1 MPLKDRCG
9 IFGISSQREAAKEA
23 YLGLCALQHR
33 GQESAGICARG
44 DGSLRLH
51 KDNGLVADVFSES
64 ILDSLPGNAAIGH
77 IKCKCSA
84 QQGHESEEA
93 LPFIVNGRFGQLAA
107 CYNGTFFN
115 ADRLRNKLMA
125 AGYTFCGKSD
135 AEVLLALINT
145 AMATNL
151 EDAVEEAL
159 QLIEGAY
166 SLLILSKTHLIGA
179 KDPLGM
185 KPLAVGQL
193 GENAMLGENSILF
206 ASESSAFDLLGA
218 KFLHELEAGE
228 MLIQDPAGTQSRF
241 VSNRRSKRPCVFEL
255 VHFAR
260 PDSFMFERTVMAVRR
275 EWGRL
280 LALRH
285 PVSGD
290 VVVPVPDSGVRAAL
304 GYSEQSGIQL
314 DFGIVRSH
322 YAGRKFV
329 EPKQGTRNFGEK
341 MKLNPVR
348 EMLKGRRIVLVD
360 DCIASGATCKKLVC
374 AVRAAGA
381 EEVHLRICSPP
392 IAHNCFYGVCGPTRE
407 HLIASQ
413 KSIDEI
419 RDFIGADTLGYLDIE
434 DMQSAIEDNGGKGAC
449 YACFNG
455 DCPIPME

>member
-1 MPLKDRCG
+1 MPLIDKCG
-9 IFGISSQREAAKEA
+9 IFGISSQREAAKET

-44 DGSLRLH
+44 DAALRLH
-51 KDNGLVADVFSES
+51 KGYGLVADVFSEP
-64 ILDSLPGNAAIGH
+64 ILDSLPGNAAIGQV
-77 IKCKCSA
+77 KCSG
-84 QQGHESEEA
+84 QKEHDGEEA

-125 AGYTFCGKSD
+125 AGYTFSGASD
-135 AEVLLALINT
+135 AEVLLALVNT

-166 SLLILSKTHLIGA
+166 SLLILSKAHLIGA
-179 KDPLGM
+179 KDPWGM

-193 GENAMLGENSILF
+193 GEDAMLGDNSIML
-206 ASESSAFDLLGA
+206 ASESCAFDLLGA
-218 KFLHELEAGE
+218 KLLHELEAGE
-228 MLIQDPAGTQSRF
+228 MLILGPAGLQSRF
-241 VSNRRSKRPCVFEL
+241 VSDRHSKRPCVFEL

-260 PDSFMFERTVMAVRR
+260 PDSFMLERTVMAARR

-285 PVSGD
+285 PAD
-290 VVVPVPDSGVRAAL
+290 ADIVVPVPDSGVRAAL
-304 GYSEQSGIQL
+304 GYSEQSGIRL

-322 YAGRKFV
+322 YAGRKFI
-329 EPKQGTRNFGEK
+329 EPKQGARSFGEK

-348 EMLKGRRIVLVD
+348 EILKDKRVVLVD
-360 DCIASGATCKKLVC
+360 DCIASGGTCKKLVGE
-374 AVRAAGA
+374 VRAAGA
-381 EEVHLRICSPP
+381 VEVHLRISSPP
-392 IAHNCFYGVCGPTRE
+392 IAHNCFYGVGGPTRE
-407 HLIASQ
+407 HLIASHS
-413 KSIDEI
+413 SIDETK
-419 RDFIGADTLGYLDIE
+419 DFLGADTLAYLDIE
-434 DMQSAIEDNGGKGAC
+434 DLQCAIEDNGGKGAC